1 MADII
6 QRLFG
11 LSGDVALVTGSSAGI
26 GLALAKGLA
35 AAGARVVVNGR
46 TGKKVEAV
54 VEALRADGADAYAAP
69 FDVTDS
75 AEVRGAVE
83 GIEAEHGPIDVL
95 VNNAGIQR
103 RGALEDYP
111 EATWRELMSA
121 NLDSVFFV
129 SQAVARRMIA
139 RKRGRIVN
147 RPRHRASRRR
157 LWREARLLRHRAD
170 ALGEPR
176 PRCASGGVSAFEGH
190 SATRAMRG

>member
-1 MADII
+1 M
-6 QRLFG
+6 
-11 LSGDVALVTGSSAGI
+11 
-26 GLALAKGLA
+26 
-35 AAGARVVVNGR
+35 
-46 TGKKVEAV
+46 
-54 VEALRADGADAYAAP
+54 EALRADGADAYAAP

-75 AEVRGAVE
+75 AEVRTAVE
-83 GIEAEHGPIDVL
+83 RIEAEYGPIDVL

-147 RPRHRASRRR
+147 IGSVQCELARPISRLTPPRRA
-157 LWREARLLRHRAD
+157 
-170 ALGEPR
+170 G
-176 PRCASGGVSAFEGH
+176 
-190 SATRAMRG
+190 